1 MIGALA
7 CRTSG
12 RAALPQ
18 HHQPALSTDPTAAAH
33 RPSAAGSPSPQAGS
47 DADAPAL
54 LVLADGT
61 VLRGQ
66 AFGARGTVVGE
77 VVFNTG
83 MTGYQEVM
91 TDPSYAGQLV
101 TFTYPE
107 LGNTGVNSQ
116 DMEACSPHARGVI
129 ARQLSPAASSW
140 RCEEELDA
148 WLRRHH
154 VVGLRG
160 VDTRALVRHLREGG
174 AINGILCSD
183 GTPPLQL
190 LEQLRAAPS
199 MGGLN
204 LAETVS
210 TREPYQWTQPCAADF
225 DARLRHR
232 PAPPYRVVAIDF
244 GIKRAILERL
254 VAHGC
259 EVTVLPAD
267 ASPEQVLAQRPE
279 GVFLSNG
286 PGDPAAVSSGIA
298 LARALLQQRDLPLF
312 GICLGHQILGLALGG
327 SSFKLGYGH
336 RGLNHP
342 CGAPGMVEITSQNH
356 GFALAADSLPADRVR
371 VTHLNLNDRTVAAMA
386 MTDQPVFAVQYH
398 PEASPGPH
406 DADHHFA
413 RFAALMAERR

>member
-1 MIGALA
+1 M
-7 CRTSG
+7 S
-12 RAALPQ
+12 
-18 HHQPALSTDPTAAAH
+18 
-33 RPSAAGSPSPQAGS
+33 SPSPATS
-47 DADAPAL
+47 DPAL

-116 DMEACSPHARGVI
+116 DLEADRPHVRGVI
-129 ARQLSPAASSW
+129 ARQLVPQASSW
-140 RCEEELDA
+140 RREEDLEP
-148 WLRRHH
+148 WLQRHG
-154 VVGLRG
+154 VVGLCG

-174 AINGILCSD
+174 AINGILSSD
-183 GTPPLQL
+183 GTTPREL
-190 LEQLRAAPS
+190 LERVRTAPAMS
-199 MGGLN
+199 GLN
-204 LAETVS
+204 LAETVT
-210 TREPYQWTQPCAADF
+210 TREPYHWSRLCSAAF
-225 DARLRHR
+225 DTRTRE
-232 PAPPYRVVAIDF
+232 APERPYRVVAIDF

-267 ASPEQVLAQRPE
+267 ATVDQVLALQPE

-298 LARALLQQRDLPLF
+298 LARCLLDHPDLPLF

-327 SSFKLGYGH
+327 RTFKLGYGH

-356 GFALAADSLPADRVR
+356 GFAIDPASLPAGRVR
-371 VTHLNLNDRTVAAMA
+371 VTHENLNDRTVAALA
-386 MTDQPVFAVQYH
+386 LLDQPVFGVQYH

-406 DADHHFA
+406 DADHHFG
-413 RFAALMAERR
+413 RFVALMAERR

>member
-1 MIGALA
+1 
-7 CRTSG
+7 
-12 RAALPQ
+12 
-18 HHQPALSTDPTAAAH
+18 LST
-33 RPSAAGSPSPQAGS
+33 PST
-47 DADAPAL
+47 ADAVPAL

-91 TDPSYAGQLV
+91 TDPSYSGQLV

-107 LGNTGVNSQ
+107 LGNTGVNGQ
-116 DMEACSPHARGVI
+116 DQEADRPHVRGVI
-129 ARQLSPAASSW
+129 ARQLAPRASNW
-140 RCEEELDA
+140 RSEEELDT
-148 WLRRHH
+148 WLQRHG
-154 VVGLRG
+154 VVGIAG

-174 AINGILCSD
+174 AINGILSSD

-190 LEQLRAAPS
+190 LEQVRSAPS
-199 MGGLN
+199 MSGLN

-210 TREPYQWTQPCAADF
+210 TREPYRWDQLCPASF
-225 DARLRHR
+225 DARPVRHPER
-232 PAPPYRVVAIDF
+232 PYRVVAIDF

-267 ASPEQVLAQRPE
+267 ATLEQVLSLQPE

-298 LARALLQQRDLPLF
+298 LARGLLEQRDLPLF

-327 SSFKLGYGH
+327 TTFKLGYGH

-356 GFALAADSLPADRVR
+356 GFAIDAASLPAERVR
-371 VTHLNLNDRTVAAMA
+371 VTHENLNDRTVAALA
-386 MTDQPVFAVQYH
+386 MVDQPVFGVQYH

-406 DADHHFA
+406 DADHHFG
-413 RFAALMAERR
+413 RFAALMEERR